1 MTTLQKTARNLTTIS
16 LVTLLAV
23 ASARGQG
30 ATTVLRA
37 NVPFA
42 FEAHDTSLP
51 AGTYQFK
58 VRLADHSVVISGA
71 NPPDVRLQI
80 ITELSGFSV
89 FRDTGLVFNTYEGKH
104 VLSEIWIPGENGVLL
119 SITPKEHTHDM
130 VIAMISGGTA
140 PNLSGKQIFE
150 RTCARCHGPKGQGNP
165 AADKFFK
172 TPVPK
177 LSSAYVQSKSDA
189 ELKDIVSHGKG
200 MMDPVRM
207 GQASVQHLLDPA
219 SVDAVIE
226 YLRTLKQP

>member
-23 ASARGQG
+23 ASAHGQEV
-30 ATTVLRA
+30 TSLRA

-42 FEAHDTSLP
+42 FEAGDKSLP

-58 VRLADHSVVISGA
+58 VHRADRYLVISGA
-71 NPPDVRLQI
+71 NPPVVRLQI
-80 ITELSGFSV
+80 ITDLSGFSV
-89 FRDTGLVFNTYEGKH
+89 FRDAGLVFNTYEGKH
-104 VLSEIWIPGENGVLL
+104 VLSEIWIPGQDGVLV
-119 SITPKEHTHDM
+119 SVTPKQHTHDM
-130 VIAMISGGTA
+130 VIAVISGGA
-140 PNLSGKQIFE
+140 QPNLSGKQIFE
-150 RTCARCHGPKGQGNP
+150 RTCARCHGPEGQGNA

-189 ELKDIVSHGKG
+189 ELKDIISHGKG

-219 SVDAVIE
+219 SVDTVIM
-226 YLRTLKQP
+226 YLRTLK

>member
-16 LVTLLAV
+16 LVTLWAV
-23 ASARGQG
+23 ASAHGQG
-30 ATTVLRA
+30 VTNLRA

-42 FEAHDTSLP
+42 FEAGGKSLP

-58 VRLADHSVVISGA
+58 VNHAGRYLVISGA
-71 NPPDVRLQI
+71 NPPEVRLQI
-80 ITELSGFSV
+80 ITELGGASV

-104 VLSEIWIPGENGVLL
+104 VLSEIWIPGEDGVLV
-119 SITPKEHTHDM
+119 SVTPKQHTHDM
-130 VIAMISGGTA
+130 VIAMISGGGG

-150 RTCARCHGPKGQGNP
+150 RTCARCHGPNGQGNP
-165 AADKFFK
+165 TADKFFK
-172 TPVPK
+172 TPIPK

-189 ELKDIVSHGKG
+189 ELKDIISHGKG

-219 SVDAVIE
+219 LVDTVIV
-226 YLRTLKQP
+226 YLRTLKQE